1 MRVGRRNNVSVDFQL
16 DALPRIRGLVAGA
29 LFKYSLLLG
38 ASGVAYFL
46 AGAIPGEAVSYRMAV
61 LQGIDKVTA
70 RVSTIKA
77 PIGSTIHFG
86 TLEIIVRHCDKRLPE
101 ELPESAAFME
111 ILEVRPAETAIS
123 LFSGW
128 MLASSPALSA
138 LEHPVYD
145 ILVLDCGGAEDVG
158 SENSK
163 TSGER
168 YAKDVNLPG
177 LQKLLEKKINKN

>member
-1 MRVGRRNNVSVDFQL
+1 MDLQL
-16 DALPRIRGLVAGA
+16 DALPKIRELAAGI
-29 LFKYSLLLG
+29 LFRFILLLG
-38 ASGVAYFL
+38 AGGGALLL
-46 AGAIPGEAVSYRMAV
+46 AGATPGKAVSYRIAV

-77 PIGSTIHFG
+77 PIGTTIHFG

-111 ILEVRPAETAIS
+111 ILEVRSAESAIS

-145 ILVLDCGGAEDVG
+145 IWVLDCGGEMDVG
-158 SENSK
+158 NGNSQSSVK
-163 TSGER
+163 R
-168 YAKDVNLPG
+168 NAKDVSLPG
-177 LQKLLEKKINKN
+177 LQKLLEKKINEN

>member
-1 MRVGRRNNVSVDFQL
+1 MDLQL
-16 DALPRIRGLVAGA
+16 DALPKIRELVAGI
-29 LFKYSLLLG
+29 LFRFILLLG
-38 ASGVAYFL
+38 AGGGALLL
-46 AGAIPGEAVSYRMAV
+46 AGVTPGKAVSYRIAV

-77 PIGSTIHFG
+77 PIGTAIHFG

-111 ILEVRPAETAIS
+111 ILEVRPADPAIS

-145 ILVLDCGGAEDVG
+145 IWVLDCGGGMDVGNGNRKSPVERYTEDV
-158 SENSK
+158 S
-163 TSGER
+163 
-168 YAKDVNLPG
+168 LPG
-177 LQKLLEKKINKN
+177 LQKLLKKNINKN

>member
-1 MRVGRRNNVSVDFQL
+1 MDLQL
-16 DALPRIRGLVAGA
+16 EALPKIRELAAGI
-29 LFKYSLLLG
+29 LFKLSLLLG
-38 ASGVAYFL
+38 AGGVVVLL
-46 AGAIPGEAVSYRMAV
+46 AGATPGKAVSYRMAV

-77 PIGSTIHFG
+77 PIGTTIHFG

-111 ILEVRPAETAIS
+111 ILEVRPAESAIS

-145 ILVLDCGGAEDVG
+145 IWVLDCGGEMDVSNGKRKSSDERYAEDV
-158 SENSK
+158 S
-163 TSGER
+163 
-168 YAKDVNLPG
+168 LPG
-177 LQKLLEKKINKN
+177 LQKLLKKNINKN